1 MASAFK
7 TFQESSIEVKNAR
20 LRADMGKLVAS
31 ANVELNLFN
40 DKLSGQ

>member
-1 MASAFK
+1 MPSALK
-7 TFQESSIEVKNAR
+7 KYQQNSIEVKNNR
-20 LRADMGKLVAS
+20 LKADMGKLIAS